1 MSVAVDYQVHR
12 TAVDLAKGYRQ
23 LEKAAK
29 AADKGNDDSVARH
42 LGDALNDYSA
52 AVDHAAKAVD
62 DACNKAGTLIGK
74 GNAQLQKAIDSYS
87 NGHPDVAEGHYDS
100 AVSDYSAALDLI
112 DPD

>member
-1 MSVAVDYQVHR
+1 MSVAVDYHVHR

-42 LGDALNDYSA
+42 LSNALNDYSA
-52 AVDHAAKAVD
+52 AVEHAGKAVD
-62 DACNKAGTLIGK
+62 DACTKAGDLIDK
-74 GNAQLQKAIDSYS
+74 GNAELQNSIDSYS
-87 NGHPDVAEGHYDS
+87 NGNPDIAQVHYNS
-100 AVSDYSAALDLI
+100 AVNDYGKALDLI